1 MLKRTEGEPTGAF
14 GGLWDQPYVLLV
26 ATMIF
31 WAGNTVLARAMADH
45 IPPVAFAQ
53 MRWTL
58 ALLILL
64 PFTWRK
70 VREDWPEIRHHAGII
85 TLLGL
90 LGISAYN
97 TLVYVGVATTTAI
110 NAMLLSSIFPM
121 VIAAVGFGLY
131 RDRLT
136 VAQFVGILVAC
147 VGAAVILSG
156 GDIAHLA
163 AFRFAPGDLWVL
175 AAQLA
180 YAGYTVLLRARPKIH
195 PLSFLTATV
204 FMGQLLLVPLTV
216 AEAAAGSHVIWD
228 RETILSVLYVTIFA
242 AVLAFLCFNRAVQ
255 LVGSNRTGPFFHL
268 IPVFGSVAAMVFL
281 GERLGPHH
289 VAGWVLIILGIAVAQ
304 VRPGL
309 LRRRP

>member
-1 MLKRTEGEPTGAF
+1 MLKRTDGEPTGAF
-14 GGLWDQPYVLLV
+14 WGLWDQPYVLLT
-26 ATMIF
+26 ATMAF

-64 PFTWRK
+64 PFTWRH
-70 VREDWPEIRHHAGII
+70 VRADRAELRRNLGII

-97 TLVYVGVATTTAI
+97 TLVYVGVHTTTAI

-121 VIAAVGFGLY
+121 VIAVVGFVLY

-136 VAQFVGILVAC
+136 LAQFTGIVVAC
-147 VGAAVILSG
+147 TGAAVILSG
-156 GDIAHLA
+156 GDVAHLA

-175 AAQLA
+175 AAQIA
-180 YAGYTVLLRARPKIH
+180 YAGYTVLLRARPAVH

-204 FMGQLLLVPLTV
+204 FMGQFLLVPLTL
-216 AEAAAGSHVIWD
+216 AEAATGSRVVLD
-228 RETILSVLYVTIFA
+228 GETIVSVLYVTIFA

-268 IPVFGSVAAMVFL
+268 IPIFGSLAAMVFL

-289 VAGWVLIILGIAVAQ
+289 VAGWLLIIAGIAVAQ
-304 VRPGL
+304 I
-309 LRRRP
+309 RRRTPIG

>member
-1 MLKRTEGEPTGAF
+1 MLKRTGGEPSGAMF
-14 GGLWDQPYVLLV
+14 GLYDRPYVLLV
-26 ATMIF
+26 ATMLF
-31 WAGNTVLARAMADH
+31 WAGNTVIARAMADH

-58 ALLILL
+58 ALVVLL
-64 PFTWRK
+64 PFTWRN
-70 VREDWPEIRHHAGII
+70 VRADWPEIRQHVGII
-85 TLLGL
+85 ALLGL

-97 TLVYVGVATTTAI
+97 TLVYVGVHTTTAI

-121 VIAAVGFGLY
+121 VIAAVGFVLY

-136 VAQFVGILVAC
+136 IAQFIGILVASA
-147 VGAAVILSG
+147 GAAVILSN
-156 GDIAHLA
+156 GDLAHLA

-180 YAGYTVLLRARPKIH
+180 YAGYTVLLRARPAIH

-204 FMGQLLLVPLTV
+204 FAGQLLLVPLTV
-216 AEAAAGSHVIWD
+216 AEAAGGAHVPWD
-228 RETILSVLYVTIFA
+228 VATVAAVLYVTLFA
-242 AVLAFLCFNRAVQ
+242 AILAFVAFNRAVEI
-255 LVGSNRTGPFFHL
+255 VGSNRTGPFFHL
-268 IPVFGSVAAMVFL
+268 IPVFGSIAAMLFL

-289 VAGWVLIILGIAVAQ
+289 VAGWVLIVAGIAVAQ

-309 LRRRP
+309 LGR